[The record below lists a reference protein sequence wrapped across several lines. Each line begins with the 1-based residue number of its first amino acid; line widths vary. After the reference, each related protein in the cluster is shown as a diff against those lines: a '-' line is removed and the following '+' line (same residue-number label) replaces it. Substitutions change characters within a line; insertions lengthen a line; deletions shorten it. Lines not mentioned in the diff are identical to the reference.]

1 MQETAK
7 VVTSSILP
15 HFLIMYTSV
24 SDTNSI
30 FFFYFQLVAS
40 IRNMVRQRTLL
51 FEQLE
56 VAEAMRAFI
65 SHRMSRGEELSAMLE
80 QADNDLAAT

>member
-1 MQETAK
+1 
-7 VVTSSILP
+7 
-15 HFLIMYTSV
+15 
-24 SDTNSI
+24 
-30 FFFYFQLVAS
+30 
-40 IRNMVRQRTLL
+40 MVRQRTLL

-80 QADNDLAAT
+80 QADNDLATT